1 MISPRAL
8 SVILRYGL
16 CAAWVAY
23 HRYHAGDRAYGLNFF
38 GPRSRIASAHG
49 AYPQWRLALFS
60 FWDQLNAIL
69 TSLPSPFI
77 DMTSQSIMSNFVVIW
92 TVIIS
97 FFYLG
102 TRHAE

>member
-1 MISPRAL
+1 MRLTAEPGGNSGKVLLSTRA
-8 SVILRYGL
+8 
-16 CAAWVAY
+16 
-23 HRYHAGDRAYGLNFF
+23 F
-38 GPRSRIASAHG
+38 RSRIASAHG